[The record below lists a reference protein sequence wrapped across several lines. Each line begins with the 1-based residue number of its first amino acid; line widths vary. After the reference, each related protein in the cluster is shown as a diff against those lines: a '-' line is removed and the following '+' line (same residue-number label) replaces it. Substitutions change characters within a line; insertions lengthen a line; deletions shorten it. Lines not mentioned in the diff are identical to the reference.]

1 MPCWRV
7 SLMCKKLSD
16 LFKQINQLKRK
27 LIQIMNKRQLLF
39 AFFLGTALVW
49 TSCGNKDAKKQGPPQ
64 AQAEK
69 VVPVT
74 FGVAS
79 HEIVTG
85 TISYPATVK
94 PLNEADLF
102 AEVSGYIT
110 KIYVSDGA
118 AVTKGQALYE
128 IDGTRYNAAVQ
139 QAKAS
144 LQVAQTELDRQK
156 RDLGRY
162 QTLADKD
169 AIAKQT
175 FDNAQSSVAAAQAQ
189 VESARAALLTAN
201 TNLSRS
207 TIRAPFSGTVGI
219 SQVRLGALVNP
230 GTTLLNTLSS
240 TSPIAVEFQVNEKD
254 ISKFSQLQSSR
265 SSSDLSLML
274 PNGSTY
280 EGKGTIT
287 TIDRAVDPATGT
299 IKVRATFPNNANE
312 LRAGMNITMNVSTT
326 SSKEE
331 IVVPYKAV
339 FEQLGVFNIYTVN
352 DSSKAEIHQVK
363 LGIKAGDKIVIKEGV
378 KDGEKIIVDGTM
390 NVQNGVK
397 VVDAAVA
404 AQQAAKGAPQGK

>member
-1 MPCWRV
+1 M
-7 SLMCKKLSD
+7 
-16 LFKQINQLKRK
+16 
-27 LIQIMNKRQLLF
+27 
-39 AFFLGTALVW
+39 
-49 TSCGNKDAKKQGPPQ
+49 
-64 AQAEK
+64 
-69 VVPVT
+69 
-74 FGVAS
+74 
-79 HEIVTG
+79 
-85 TISYPATVK
+85 
-94 PLNEADLF
+94 
-102 AEVSGYIT
+102 
-110 KIYVSDGA
+110 
-118 AVTKGQALYE
+118 
-128 IDGTRYNAAVQ
+128 
-139 QAKAS
+139 
-144 LQVAQTELDRQK
+144 
-156 RDLGRY
+156 
-162 QTLADKD
+162 ADKD

>member
-1 MPCWRV
+1 MF
-7 SLMCKKLSD
+7 KKQLGQSK
-16 LFKQINQLKRK
+16 LINQFKRK

-49 TSCGNKDAKKQGPPQ
+49 TSCGNKDAKKQGAAQ

-74 FGVAS
+74 FGAAS

-85 TISYPATVK
+85 TISYPSTVK

-118 AVTKGQALYE
+118 VVSKGQALYE

-144 LQVAQTELDRQK
+144 LQIAQTDLDRQK
-156 RDLGRY
+156 RDLARY
-162 QTLADKD
+162 QVLADKD
-169 AIAKQT
+169 AIAKQVY
-175 FDNAQSSVAAAQAQ
+175 DNAVSNVAASQAQ
-189 VESARAALLTAN
+189 VESARAALVTAN

-230 GTTLLNTLSS
+230 GSTLLNTLSS
-240 TSPIAVEFQVNEKD
+240 TSPIAIEFQVNEKD
-254 ISKFSQLQSSR
+254 ISKFVQMQSNH
-265 SSSDLSLML
+265 SSSDLSLLL
-274 PNGSTY
+274 PDGSTY
-280 EGKGTIT
+280 EGKGSIT

-299 IKVRATFPNNANE
+299 IKVRATFPNNANA

-326 SSKEE
+326 SPTEE

-339 FEQLGVFNIYTVN
+339 FEQLGVFNLYAVN
-352 DSSKAEIHQVK
+352 DSSKAEIRQVK

-378 KDGEKIIVDGTM
+378 KDGEKIVVDGAM

-397 VVDAAVA
+397 VVDAATA
-404 AQQAAKGAPQGK
+404 AQQAAKGAPKGK